1 MTIDDLPA
9 TIIHG
14 SPEGYDL
21 GCRSKGGCAN
31 HNHPTL
37 MTCIAAHRAAS
48 ADWALGKQPRNQPIP
63 KNARRLRHAPAQE
76 PSAQP
81 TPRTAPTPLS
91 AGAERTIKHGA
102 PYGYSRGCK
111 DPARCPGGPDGTS
124 CTEANRRYYREYYA
138 TRRANT
144 DNRPI
149 PHGTLTGYS
158 YGCYDRTTCP
168 GGPDGISCADAARAA
183 EQQRRGR
190 QSQRTA

>member
-9 TIIHG
+9 TIVHG

-48 ADWALGKQPRNQPIP
+48 ADWSIGKLPRNQPIP
-63 KNARRLRHAPAQE
+63 KNARRLRHSSTSEPAATTTPRAT
-76 PSAQP
+76 PSAQA
-81 TPRTAPTPLS
+81 RSVRA
-91 AGAERTIKHGA
+91 IKHGT
-102 PYGYSRGCK
+102 PYGYSSGCK
-111 DPARCPGGPDGTS
+111 DPAQCPGGADGVS

-138 TRRANT
+138 NRRANT
-144 DNRPI
+144 DSRPI
-149 PHGTLTGYS
+149 PHGTLTGYT
-158 YGCYDRTTCP
+158 YGCYDRATCP
-168 GGPDGISCADAARAA
+168 GGPNGLSCADAARAA

-190 QSQRTA
+190 QTQRTT